1 MSLPT
6 LDSSGILPASLLW
19 AHQLRREHKALV
31 GQITALESS
40 VDKTKKEVCGLN
52 GKAGVVDK
60 TIVSLEKAAG
70 EMRDGMDVL
79 RDDVSGVKAAVERLV
94 EQRILDWEERKRL
107 EEEAERERGMTRENR
122 SLMDRLMEE
131 VRGLKE
137 EVDELRKE
145 CVKSKR
151 TPGSLPS
158 QRYSTLSEPPAAQP
172 SPKAPKRARK
182 PTRALSRISETPSS
196 FRFRRIERPP
206 SVELIRESLPLP
218 PAESPAPMVDFDFTQ
233 ISPISAPP
241 SEDFLMG
248 QQKQPSR
255 GTKPEDPIRSL
266 KQNALSLSNYLE
278 LGRSVLAKFPR
289 RRDESKVVQ
298 AFWDGFNDPNDQSI
312 VELGLERDGWSW
324 NALQG
329 AVRDLIEQKKKQRSR
344 AQQNAANRRRNTT
357 KQRKRVIPIVWSTK
371 EEENEWLA
379 QMGGW
384 GAKAISNCSFE

>member
-1 MSLPT
+1 M
-6 LDSSGILPASLLW
+6 W
-19 AHQLRREHKALV
+19 AEWEGRR
-31 GQITALESS
+31 
-40 VDKTKKEVCGLN
+40 
-52 GKAGVVDK
+52 VDK

-79 RDDVSGVKAAVERLV
+79 RDDVREVKAA
-94 EQRILDWEERKRL
+94 K
-107 EEEAERERGMTRENR
+107 
-122 SLMDRLMEE
+122 
-131 VRGLKE
+131 

-182 PTRALSRISETPSS
+182 STRALSRISETPSS
-196 FRFRRIERPP
+196 FRFRRMERPP
-206 SVELIRESLPLP
+206 SVELIPESLPLP

-233 ISPISAPP
+233 MSPISAPP

-255 GTKPEDPIRSL
+255 GTQPEDPIRSL

-289 RRDESKVVQ
+289 RRDEKHRGSGTGEG
-298 AFWDGFNDPNDQSI
+298 W
-312 VELGLERDGWSW
+312 VELECTSECGEGFD
-324 NALQG
+324 
-329 AVRDLIEQKKKQRSR
+329 R
-344 AQQNAANRRRNTT
+344 A
-357 KQRKRVIPIVWSTK
+357 K
-371 EEENEWLA
+371 EEA
-379 QMGGW
+379 AVA
-384 GAKAISNCSFE
+384 GAAECCKPQEEHH